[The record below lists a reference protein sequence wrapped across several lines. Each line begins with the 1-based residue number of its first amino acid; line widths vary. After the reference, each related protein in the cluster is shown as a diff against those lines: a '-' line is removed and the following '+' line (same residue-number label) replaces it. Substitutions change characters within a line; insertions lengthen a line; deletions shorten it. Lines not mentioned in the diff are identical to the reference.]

1 MMGINEKDERRE
13 LLDAVADAGRLARGL
28 DQLPESMAHAD
39 QLDPLDVEGI
49 VALRSISERC
59 AERIGEAARILE
71 AQNEVFYTEGA
82 RAGSQRRPSK
92 GNAPLSAGK
101 PSRCPP
107 RLFDSGRHPELV
119 RP

>member
-28 DQLPESMAHAD
+28 DQLLESMARGD

-49 VALRSISERC
+49 LVLRSISERC
-59 AERIGEAARILE
+59 AERIEDAARILE
-71 AQNEVFYTEGA
+71 AAERGLLCRTLNAA
-82 RAGSQRRPSK
+82 RRKR
-92 GNAPLSAGK
+92 NAPLSAGK

-107 RLFDSGRHPELV
+107 RLFDSGRRPELG
-119 RP
+119 RPWSA